1 MIVPDLEK
9 VKVYIL
15 SLIYLRRMHFSK
27 QRIEVYTEQNI
38 STIVCLSMIC
48 QDDHSMI
55 INESIY
61 TFTFSKSGP
70 QGDIYI

>member
-1 MIVPDLEK
+1 MPPWGPDLEK

-15 SLIYLRRMHFSK
+15 SLIYLRRMQFSE

-55 INESIY
+55 LHRCR
-61 TFTFSKSGP
+61 
-70 QGDIYI
+70 